1 MMGNR
6 GGRWHPYNETPSRDD
21 TRRALNATWLSFA
34 IIACGLGKIAP
45 DSYAGP
51 IVLFAIAVSLVLVL
65 PNAMRG
71 SLLRGLWVDDEGVEE
86 VYLPARRV
94 CYRWRQLTG
103 IQGGENQV
111 TLTFGGR
118 SLRLGPPVSNWGQ
131 IAERADSRLNGDEL
145 GNQEPDVPLERVA
158 QWLRVPI
165 TGHLPCHS
173 AYHRWH
179 KWPERA
185 FLLLYPLV
193 FVAAERALVAALPFT
208 SDPSTP
214 RAVVVGQ
221 IVALLMG
228 LLGLPLGMVALV
240 VAAIRRRAY
249 HLHPERR
256 IHQID
261 ATPSAIEARS
271 DVGWHAHGWGSLRG
285 IEQRGRFTVVSTT
298 DGDLWLTPDLTHRDR
313 LLDAIRSAI
322 DAHAEG
328 LVLPRPVGHVPET
341 ALSPAELSQVG
352 ADRGVSR
359 VGP

>member
-1 MMGNR
+1 MGNR

-21 TRRALNATWLSFA
+21 TRRALNTTWLSFA

-45 DSYAGP
+45 DIYAGP
-51 IVLFAIAVSLVLVL
+51 IVLFAIVVSLVLVL

-94 CYRWRQLTG
+94 CYRWRHLTG
-103 IQGGENQV
+103 IEAGENQA
-111 TLTFGGR
+111 TLTFGER

-131 IAERADSRLNGDEL
+131 IAERAEARLSGAEP
-145 GNQEPDVPLERVA
+145 GPEEPDVPLEQVA
-158 QWLRVPI
+158 QWLKVPT
-165 TGHLPCHS
+165 TGHLSCHS

-185 FLLLYPLV
+185 LLLVYPMA
-193 FVAAERALVAALPFT
+193 FVVAERAFFAALPFT
-208 SDPSTP
+208 SVPSTP
-214 RAVVVGQ
+214 RVVVVGQ
-221 IVALLMG
+221 IVALVMG
-228 LLGLPLGMVALV
+228 LLGLPLSMVALV

-256 IHQID
+256 IGLID

-271 DVGWHAHGWGSLRG
+271 DVGWHAYGWGSLRG

-298 DGDLWLTPDLTHRDR
+298 EGDLWLPPDLTHRDH
-313 LLDAIRSAI
+313 LLGAIRSAI
-322 DAHAEG
+322 DAHAQG
-328 LVLPRPVGHVPET
+328 LVLPRPLGRVPET
-341 ALSPAELSQVG
+341 ALSPAELSLVG